1 MNNYS
6 FNFTG
11 KTILVTGA
19 SSGIGKEVAIA
30 SAKAGANVILTGRDQ
45 KRLYET
51 LNLMEAGEHYILA
64 GDFQDENYILKLC
77 KELPQLDGVVYSA
90 GLIKLIPLNFIKSID
105 IEQMFGINLKAPILL
120 ISLLNKLKKLNRHSS
135 IVLLSS
141 ITSSSMGSMANSVYG
156 ASKGGLEGFC
166 KSAALELVK
175 KNIRI
180 NCIAPGM
187 VETEGIDSITME
199 VSNDSIE
206 LDKKNYPMG
215 RYGKVSEIAAACLF
229 LLSDGSSWTTGSTI
243 VIDGGFTAK

>member
-6 FNFTG
+6 FNFIG

-77 KELPQLDGVVYSA
+77 KKLPQLDGIVYSA

-105 IEQMFGINLKAPILL
+105 IEQIFGINLKAPILL

-199 VSNDSIE
+199 VSNESIE

-215 RYGKVSEIAAACLF
+215 RYGKVNEIAAACLF

-243 VIDGGFTAK
+243 VIDGGFTAQ